1 MEMWFVDCS
10 CIYSKMYT
18 LQLTCRLSDDTATT
32 AELLGEH
39 VKAFNLSYL
48 PDSPHQSITVRRRY
62 IWSDVQRCF
71 RKPYTN
77 LQLPIKA
84 VFVGEPAADQGG
96 PRREFFRLSLAAA
109 TSDAT
114 LFSGQPQC
122 RVPIHSASAVVQ
134 KSFLHVGWLISMAVI
149 QGGAGPACLAPWVY
163 SYLCYGLE
171 GTSLTI
177 SNVPSPDVQHLLNQ
191 VI

>member
-1 MEMWFVDCS
+1 M
-10 CIYSKMYT
+10 
-18 LQLTCRLSDDTATT
+18 
-32 AELLGEH
+32 
-39 VKAFNLSYL
+39 
-48 PDSPHQSITVRRRY
+48 
-62 IWSDVQRCF
+62 
-71 RKPYTN
+71 
-77 LQLPIKA
+77 
-84 VFVGEPAADQGG
+84 FVGEPAADQGG

-122 RVPIHSASAVVQ
+122 RVPNSASAVVQ

-177 SNVPSPDVQHLLNQ
+177 SDVPSPDVQHLLNQ

>member
-1 MEMWFVDCS
+1 M
-10 CIYSKMYT
+10 
-18 LQLTCRLSDDTATT
+18 
-32 AELLGEH
+32 
-39 VKAFNLSYL
+39 KAFNLSYL

-77 LQLPIKA
+77 LQLSIKA

-114 LFSGQPQC
+114 LFSGELQC
-122 RVPIHSASAVVQ
+122 RVPIHNASAVVQ
-134 KSFLHVGWLISMAVI
+134 KSFVHVGWLISMAII
-149 QGGAGPACLAPWVY
+149 QGGPGPACLAPWVY

-177 SNVPSPDVQHLLNQ
+177 SDVPSPDVRQLLNQ
-191 VI
+191 VNWKLLTSVLVYASTCTYMH

>member
-1 MEMWFVDCS
+1 MSNLCKLKLITLHNTQAFFVEMWFIDCS
-10 CIYSKMYT
+10 CIVKCT
-18 LQLTCRLSDDTATT
+18 LWLTCRLSDDIATT

-62 IWSDVQRCF
+62 ICSDVQRCF
-71 RKPYTN
+71 RKLYTN
-77 LQLPIKA
+77 LQLPIKS

-114 LFSGQPQC
+114 LFSGETQC
-122 RVPIHSASAVVQ
+122 CLPIHNASAVVQ
-134 KSFLHVGWLISMAVI
+134 KSFLHVGQWLS
-149 QGGAGPACLAPWVY
+149 Y
-163 SYLCYGLE
+163 SEAQDQLVWTMG
-171 GTSLTI
+171 I
-177 SNVPSPDVQHLLNQ
+177 
-191 VI
+191 